1 MAPSATD
8 RRPRPLSPRWWVTGR
23 DGEVAVAQPP
33 NPPLYVWF
41 AALVLRWTGALG
53 DDHDA
58 LLVGVGR
65 GALIVWGL
73 DELFRG
79 ASPFRRVLGL
89 LVLGFQVPA
98 LLFAK

>member
-1 MAPSATD
+1 MASSAPD
-8 RRPRPLSPRWWVTGR
+8 RRPRPLSPRWWITGN
-23 DGEVAVAQPP
+23 DGQVAVAQLP

-53 DDHDA
+53 DDNDT
-58 LLVGVGR
+58 LLVGVGH

-79 ASPFRRVLGL
+79 ASPFRRLLGL
-89 LVLGFQVPA
+89 IVLAFQVPA
-98 LLFAK
+98 LLLA